1 MSEWM
6 MDEENMQSRADLGC
20 SYIVV
25 DVDAL
30 PPYLNVFAPDDEI

>member
-6 MDEENMQSRADLGC
+6 MDDENMQSRGDFGG

-30 PPYLNVFAPDDEI
+30 LPYLNVFAPDDEI